1 MVEGK
6 ETSNLDSLYTEC
18 FFHSVARFCHGC
30 LYNLRGIV
38 WAVGSCSI
46 SPTADGTFQNFIFQ
60 TLRQSGKNALYFFVL
75 LHSLLVLS
83 SSPVSLISFPH
94 LVFLRRRRFKR
105 ICHGGNNRAAA
116 ALSQSVCTPQ
126 AKNVVKGCVIETE
139 TSETF
144 DHVLQTS
151 E

>member
-1 MVEGK
+1 MRKGVATAAILARALHHSRSLPPSPLPTEGLPTRVPSSLK
-6 ETSNLDSLYTEC
+6 TTKPKSNDDSPL
-18 FFHSVARFCHGC
+18 
-30 LYNLRGIV
+30 
-38 WAVGSCSI
+38 
-46 SPTADGTFQNFIFQ
+46 
-60 TLRQSGKNALYFFVL
+60 L
-75 LHSLLVLS
+75 LHSSHPHLVF
-83 SSPVSLISFPH
+83 LISFPH

-116 ALSQSVCTPQ
+116 ALSPSVCTPQ
-126 AKNVVKGCVIETE
+126 AKNTVKGCMIEAE